1 MLDAGLKTERPE
13 LMTPLFDRLAKST
26 LKATILLAAARKMA
40 DRIEIGIDDVLLA
53 IRYATEWREYA
64 IDVVNGVGKS
74 VAENQLETVMENIKR
89 SPGVSRS
96 RLMRNYHLTA
106 READAVFSTLEQRGL
121 VSISKQGRGT
131 FYHAV

>member
-1 MLDAGLKTERPE
+1 MQ
-13 LMTPLFDRLAKST
+13 DRVS
-26 LKATILLAAARKMA
+26 
-40 DRIEIGIDDVLLA
+40 IGVDDILLA
-53 IRYATEWREYA
+53 IRYASGWREYA

-74 VAENQLETVMENIKR
+74 VAENQLDTVMENIKR

-121 VSISKQGRGT
+121 VNIRKEGRGT